1 MSTWRDPDSS
11 AFAMPRVLP
20 TYPIYVPSKGRAT
33 QCYTAK
39 FLLHD
44 AVPFALVVEDYERD
58 TYAAR
63 YPTVPILTL
72 PEPDQGLM
80 YARNF
85 IKQHATRLGAA
96 RHWQLDDNI
105 RGVRRW
111 WRGKRIRCASGVAL
125 RVTEDFVDRYENVAI
140 AGLNYT
146 MFAHSHGRPPADPF
160 WLNVHVYSCTLIDN
174 RLPYQW
180 RARYNDDTDMCLQA
194 LAGGHCTV
202 LMNAFMCDKL
212 QTMTI
217 RGGNPDDLY
226 HGDGRLKM
234 ARSLERDWPGVVETK
249 RRWQRPQHVIKGH
262 WRKFDTQL
270 KLRADVQIPDAPN
283 EYGMQ
288 LVQQR
293 AIKSA
298 HLQHLLAGDTG
309 HG

>member
-1 MSTWRDPDSS
+1 MSAWRTSNSSDPT
-11 AFAMPRVLP
+11 PGRILP
-20 TYPIYVPSKGRAT
+20 TYPVYVPSKGRAT

-44 AVPFALVVEDYERD
+44 RVPFALVVEADEAIAYAERF
-58 TYAAR
+58 
-63 YPTVPILTL
+63 PSVPLVVLSGSGHGSST
-72 PEPDQGLM
+72 
-80 YARNF
+80 YARNC
-85 IKQHATRLGAA
+85 IADHARATGAQ

-105 RGVRRW
+105 RGIRRW

-146 MFAHSHGRPPADPF
+146 MFAHSHGRPPKDPF
-160 WLNVHVYSCTLIDN
+160 WLNVHVYSCTLIDHT
-174 RLPYQW
+174 LPYRW
-180 RARYNDDTDMCLQA
+180 RRTYNEDTDICLQA

-212 QTMTI
+212 QTMTVS
-217 RGGNPDDLY
+217 GGNTDDLY
-226 HGDGRLKM
+226 HGDGRLRM

-249 RRWQRPQHVIKGH
+249 RRWQRPQHVIKGQ
-262 WRKFDTQL
+262 WRRFDTQL
-270 KLRADVQIPDAPN
+270 KLKPGVQLDATPN

-288 LVQQR
+288 LVQHR

-298 HLQHLLAGDTG
+298 RLRDALQGDVR
-309 HG
+309 